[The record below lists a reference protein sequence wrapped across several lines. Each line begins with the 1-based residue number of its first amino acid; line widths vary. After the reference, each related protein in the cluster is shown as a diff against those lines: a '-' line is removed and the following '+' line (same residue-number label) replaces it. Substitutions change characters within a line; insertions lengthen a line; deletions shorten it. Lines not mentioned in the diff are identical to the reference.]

1 MWAFVYILA
10 LGPTNVREGHANW
23 SSKILRPFFFMV
35 GITWSPSFRLSSKN
49 SPIPKANDA

>member
-23 SSKILRPFFFMV
+23 ISKILRPFFSMV
-35 GITWSPSFRLSSKN
+35 GITWSPSFGLSSKN